1 MPETFGLQ
9 IRMSLVLLD
18 ILIFFLKNSFN
29 SHKNTETNFLF
40 LCNIF
45 INQNMFTERDLQQ
58 IRAKGID
65 IKTVENQIQSFKNG
79 IPFVRLAAPATIE
92 NGLISFTEKEAEE
105 LEAHFNEYKDDYEIL
120 KFVPASGAASRM
132 FKHLL
137 TFMKDFSGSADEI
150 AALEAEEDFNSVG
163 YFFKNLKKFAF
174 YEALKTALLKDKLV
188 LDKMLKQKDYK
199 TILEYLLTEK
209 GLNYANLPKALLY
222 FHNYPDGARRAFE
235 EHLVEAAHY
244 SVDKKRVARVHFTVS
259 PEHQQEF
266 EKTFKYVKDKYE
278 VKYRVTF
285 HLDLSQQKPATDTLA
300 VDMNNN
306 PLRNE
311 DGSLIFRP
319 GGHGALIENLNDL
332 NAEIIFIKN
341 IDNIVPD
348 RLKETTYFYKKVIGG
363 LLMQLQEKTF
373 EFLDI
378 LDEGNVTEDE
388 LKEIRTFA
396 NKKLNIYIPKAY
408 DGYNNMGKMDFLF
421 NKLNRPMRV
430 AGMVKNEGEPGGG
443 PFWVRDKIN
452 EISLQIVESSQID
465 FSNEEQKEIVAGATH
480 FNPVDLVCG
489 LRNFKGEKFDLHDF
503 IDPNTGFIAL
513 KSNQG
518 VDLKALELPGLW
530 NGAMADWI
538 TVFVEVPLITFNPVK
553 TVNDLLQ
560 PQHQPE

>member
-1 MPETFGLQ
+1 
-9 IRMSLVLLD
+9 
-18 ILIFFLKNSFN
+18 
-29 SHKNTETNFLF
+29 
-40 LCNIF
+40 
-45 INQNMFTERDLQQ
+45 MFTEKDLQQ

-65 IKTVENQIQSFKNG
+65 IKTVENQIQSFKNRF
-79 IPFVRLAAPATIE
+79 PFVRLAAPATIE

-188 LDKMLKQKDYK
+188 LDEMLKQKDYK

-259 PEHQQEF
+259 PEHQQVF

-278 VKYRVTF
+278 VKYRVIF

-300 VDMNNN
+300 VDMNNK
-306 PLRNE
+306 PLRNG
-311 DGSLIFRP
+311 DGSLTFRP

-332 NAEIIFIKN
+332 NSEIIFIKN

-348 RLKETTYFYKKVIGG
+348 ELRDMTYLYKKVIGG
-363 LLMQLQEKTF
+363 LLMQMQEKTF
-373 EFLDI
+373 EFLDM
-378 LDEGNVTEDE
+378 LDDGNVTDGE
-388 LKEIRTFA
+388 LEEIKSFA

-408 DGYNNMGKMDFLF
+408 DGYDQLAKMDFLF

-465 FSNEEQKEIVAGATH
+465 FNNEEQKEIVAGATH

-489 LRNFKGEKFDLHDF
+489 LRNFKGGKFDLHDF
-503 IDPNTGFIAL
+503 VDPNTGFIAL

-518 VDLKALELPGLW
+518 VELKALELPGLW

-538 TVFVEVPLITFNPVK
+538 TIFVEVPLITFNPVK
-553 TVNDLLQ
+553 TINDLLR
-560 PQHQPE
+560 PQHQP